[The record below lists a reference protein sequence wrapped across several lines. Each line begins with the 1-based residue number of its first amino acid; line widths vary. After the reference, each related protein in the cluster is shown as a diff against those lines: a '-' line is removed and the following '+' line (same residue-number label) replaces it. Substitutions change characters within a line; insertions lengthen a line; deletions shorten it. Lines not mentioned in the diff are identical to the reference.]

1 MLGEAGGVL
10 LWSQADW
17 GPNLYQRLTCWGIW
31 GKGLAFL
38 SLGFFKCTENVNL
51 YLLGSCGVMCVEQ
64 MH

>member
-1 MLGEAGGVL
+1 MESGRLR
-10 LWSQADW
+10 
-17 GPNLYQRLTCWGIW
+17 PNLYQLLTCWGIW

-51 YLLGSCGVMCVEQ
+51 YLLGLCGVMCVKQ